1 MRQLIPDYPLSA
13 TATRPEW
20 SQLPTGI
27 RRLVTARVGAD
38 VVAAQSVTVG
48 FTAGFASRLRFD
60 DGTTAF
66 VKAADRVGDEW
77 HDHAVD
83 GYLEEA
89 RKLRALPPAVPA
101 PRLRWLHQ
109 GTVDGRDWVVLCFDD
124 VGGRPPARPWQAD
137 QLNLVL
143 DCLEQAADALTPA
156 PTGLPTSNF
165 PTEFAAEV
173 ERWTAL
179 SAHPPTA
186 RHAARAREL
195 CDAGLAGA
203 RGDTLIHADLRDDNV
218 IVGNDGQVWI
228 CDWNWPMRGAAWIDT
243 LTLLLSAHGDG
254 VDTDAVLAS
263 RRLTAD
269 LDPDSIDGMLAIMA
283 GYFLTQQHEPV
294 PASSPW
300 VRLHQRWY
308 GKVAWN
314 WLSTRRG
321 WQ

>member
-1 MRQLIPDYPLSA
+1 MRRLIPDYPLSA

-27 RRLVTARVGAD
+27 RRVVIDRCGAEVD
-38 VVAAQSVTVG
+38 AALSVTVG
-48 FTAGFASRLRFD
+48 FTAGFASRLRFT
-60 DGTTAF
+60 DGSTAF
-66 VKAADRVGDEW
+66 VKAADRVGDAW

-101 PRLRWLHQ
+101 PRLRWLYE
-109 GTVDGRDWVVLCFDD
+109 GGVDGRDWVVLCFDD
-124 VGGRPPARPWQAD
+124 VDGRPPMRPWQGAE
-137 QLNLVL
+137 LAGVL
-143 DCLEQAADALTPA
+143 DCLERAADALTPA
-156 PTGLPTSNF
+156 PSGLPTSDF
-165 PTEFAAEV
+165 ATEFAPEV
-173 ERWTAL
+173 ERWTTLA
-179 SAHPPTA
+179 AYPPTA
-186 RHAARAREL
+186 PHAAEARQL

-203 RGDTLIHADLRDDNV
+203 RGDSLIHADLRDDNV
-218 IVGNDGQVWI
+218 IIGNDGQVWI

-254 VDTDAVLAS
+254 IDTDALLAS

-269 LDPDSIDGMLAIMA
+269 LNAASIDGMLAILA

-308 GKVAWN
+308 GEVAWN